1 MMNIRI
7 ENFPPGV
14 TVDEIREFLG
24 DSDDIEDVLI
34 SDAGN
39 SDDVIAVLKVK
50 ASQTGATGMAEFI
63 DGKFFKERRL
73 SAQVMTHLNE

>member
-1 MMNIRI
+1 MNIRI

-24 DSDDIEDVLI
+24 ASDEIEDVLI
-34 SDAGN
+34 TDDGN
-39 SDDVIAVLKVK
+39 NDVVIAMLRVK
-50 ASQTGATGMAEFI
+50 ASRAGATGMAEFI

-73 SAQVMTHLNE
+73 SAQVMSLLNE

>member
-14 TVDEIREFLG
+14 SVDEIREFLG
-24 DSDDIEDVLI
+24 DSDDIEEILL

-50 ASQTGATGMAEFI
+50 AGQTGATGMAEFI
-63 DGKFFKERRL
+63 DGKFFRERRL
-73 SAQVMTHLNE
+73 SAQVMTLLNE